1 MLLGHRSD
9 RMAKALGDRSMI
21 EKRETGEHARPVV
34 LQGPRDTVKAGL
46 LEPQTP
52 GMERHILRHG
62 MLGRC
67 WRDRTVSVA
76 PSEISFRQTTT
87 SEVVQGVEQGTYV
100 TLGRSIL
107 LRVNQNRSSSDNLA
121 YIRWW
126 SSVRWASWCQARS
139 RQRRGPK
146 GPGFTPA

>member
-9 RMAKALGDRSMI
+9 RMAKALWDKSMI

-34 LQGPRDTVKAGL
+34 LQGPRDTVKAAL

-52 GMERHILRHG
+52 GMEWHILRHG

-87 SEVVQGVEQGTYV
+87 SELVQGVEQGTYV
-100 TLGRSIL
+100 TLGRSIRRNTRSPEGREAYGDGAAVVVRGRESRPHGEGPQVL
-107 LRVNQNRSSSDNLA
+107 DGRV
-121 YIRWW
+121 
-126 SSVRWASWCQARS
+126 
-139 RQRRGPK
+139 QR
-146 GPGFTPA
+146 